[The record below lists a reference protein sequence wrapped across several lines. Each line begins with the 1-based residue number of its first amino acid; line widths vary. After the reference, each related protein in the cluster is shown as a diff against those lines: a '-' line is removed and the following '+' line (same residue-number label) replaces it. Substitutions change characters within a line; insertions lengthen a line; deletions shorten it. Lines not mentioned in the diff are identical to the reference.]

1 MRQRDVTSTRRRVRT
16 PGPAARLV
24 LVATVLA
31 LVVALPRADAKLT
44 GTTVN
49 GSDTWSI
56 GTLSAPDPLTCAWT
70 GTNSLSLVW
79 TNTSGALPAGYTY
92 ERSNSSG
99 SGYATLGTTSGSG
112 SVTATDSNP
121 SPPTLRYYRVSTTN
135 GSWTSAYT
143 TVSPSN
149 TCDGTITS
157 LYASG
162 TVSGPFGVAV
172 DSSGNVYTSDSGSAR
187 VIKTTPGGTTT
198 TYAGTGVA
206 GYSGDGGAATSA
218 KLDSPYGIAF
228 DSSGNLY
235 IADSNNNRVRKVT
248 TGGTISTVAGT
259 GVAGFSGDGGAA
271 TAAKLD
277 IPASVAFDA
286 SGNMYIAEQN
296 NDIVRKVTS
305 GGTIS
310 TFAGTTVAGY
320 SGDGGAATSA
330 KLTGPYGV
338 VVDSAGVV
346 YIADTG
352 NNVIRKVTTGG
363 TISTVAGGGGSS
375 ACSFTGT
382 ATSVSLNGPR
392 RLAYDSSTD
401 RVFIADRF
409 NQCVRV
415 LSGTTISRIA
425 GTGTTG
431 YTGDNGPAV
440 AATLSD
446 PSALAF
452 SSAGDLYIADTLNNV
467 VRKVLN
473 V

>member
-1 MRQRDVTSTRRRVRT
+1 
-16 PGPAARLV
+16 
-24 LVATVLA
+24 
-31 LVVALPRADAKLT
+31 
-44 GTTVN
+44 
-49 GSDTWSI
+49 
-56 GTLSAPDPLTCAWT
+56 
-70 GTNSLSLVW
+70 
-79 TNTSGALPAGYTY
+79 
-92 ERSNSSG
+92 
-99 SGYATLGTTSGSG
+99 
-112 SVTATDSNP
+112 
-121 SPPTLRYYRVSTTN
+121 
-135 GSWTSAYT
+135 
-143 TVSPSN
+143 
-149 TCDGTITS
+149 
-157 LYASG
+157 
-162 TVSGPFGVAV
+162 VSGPFGVAV

>member
-1 MRQRDVTSTRRRVRT
+1 MRHRDVTPTQRQGQTLAAV
-16 PGPAARLV
+16 ARLV
-24 LVATVLA
+24 IVAVVLT
-31 LVVALPRADAKLT
+31 LVVELPRADAKLT

-49 GSDTWSI
+49 GSNTWSI
-56 GTLSAPDPLTCAWT
+56 ATLSAPDPLTCAWT
-70 GTNSLSLVW
+70 GTNSLSLAW
-79 TNTSGALPAGYTY
+79 TNTSGTLPAGYTY

-121 SPPTLRYYRVSTTN
+121 SPPTLRYYRVTTTN
-135 GSWTSAYT
+135 GSWSSAYT
-143 TVSPSN
+143 AVSPSN
-149 TCDGTITS
+149 TCNGTITS

-172 DSSGNVYTSDSGSAR
+172 DTSGNVYTSDTNNAR

-218 KLDSPYGIAF
+218 KLDNPLGLAF

-235 IADSNNNRVRKVT
+235 IADNNNERVRKVT
-248 TGGTISTVAGT
+248 TGGTISTYAGT
-259 GVAGFSGDGGAA
+259 GTAGYSGDTGAA
-271 TAAKLD
+271 TAAKLSG
-277 IPASVAFDA
+277 PVAVTFD
-286 SGNMYIAEQN
+286 SSDNLYIADNSN
-296 NDIVRKVTS
+296 NRIRKVTS

-310 TFAGTTVAGY
+310 TFAGTGTAGY
-320 SGDGGAATSA
+320 SGDGAAATSA
-330 KLTGPYGV
+330 KLDAPYGV
-338 VVDSAGVV
+338 VADSAGVV
-346 YIADTG
+346 YISDT
-352 NNVIRKVTTGG
+352 NNDVIRKVTTGG
-363 TISTVAGGGGSS
+363 VISTVAGGGGSS
-375 ACSFTGT
+375 ACSFSGT

-392 RLAYDSSTD
+392 RLAYDSSTG

-409 NQCVRV
+409 NQCVRA
-415 LSGTTISRIA
+415 LSGTSISRIA

-431 YTGDNGPAV
+431 YSGDNGPAV

-452 SSAGDLYIADTLNNV
+452 SSAGDLYIADTSNDV
-467 VRKVLN
+467 VRKVLQ

>member
-1 MRQRDVTSTRRRVRT
+1 
-16 PGPAARLV
+16 
-24 LVATVLA
+24 
-31 LVVALPRADAKLT
+31 LPQADATLT

-70 GTNSLSLVW
+70 GTNSLSLTW
-79 TNTSGALPAGYTY
+79 TNTSGSVPAGYTY

-121 SPPTLRYYRVSTTN
+121 SPPTLRYYRVTTTN

-143 TVSPSN
+143 AVSASN

-172 DSSGNVYTSDSGSAR
+172 DSSGNVYTADSGGAK

-198 TYAGTGVA
+198 TYAGTGTA

-218 KLDSPYGIAF
+218 KLNLPWGLAF

-235 IADSNNNRVRKVT
+235 IADSSNNRVRKVT

-259 GVAGFSGDGGAA
+259 GAAGFSGDGGAA

-277 IPASVAFDA
+277 IPAGIAFDA

-363 TISTVAGGGGSS
+363 TISTVAGGGASS
-375 ACSFTGT
+375 ACSFSGT
-382 ATSVSLNGPR
+382 ATSVSLNGPQ
-392 RLAYDSSTD
+392 RLAYDATTD
-401 RVFIADRF
+401 RVFIADRL
-409 NQCVRV
+409 NHCVRA
-415 LSGTTISRIA
+415 LSSATISRIA
-425 GTGTTG
+425 GTGTAG
-431 YTGDNGPAV
+431 YSGDNGPAV
-440 AATLSD
+440 AATMNG
-446 PSALAF
+446 PSALAY
-452 SSAGDLYIADTLNNV
+452 SSTGDLYIADTSNNV
-467 VRKVLN
+467 VRKVLQA
-473 V
+473 